1 MRIGNY
7 VLRVRLITYMQ
18 TDDDCPYLH
27 AEFAP
32 MANNSEY
39 VKEPVY
45 MKTVEKHVK
54 KRKND
59 SDSDSDSD
67 SDADADQIVYM
78 KTVEKHVKKRKRV
91 VDSSDEVREVE
102 C

>member
-32 MANNSEY
+32 MANNSES
-39 VKEPVY
+39 
-45 MKTVEKHVK
+45 VEDL
-54 KRKND
+54 ND
-59 SDSDSDSD
+59 N
-67 SDADADQIVYM
+67 VLF
-78 KTVEKHVKKRKRV
+78 VEIMAKSRR
-91 VDSSDEVREVE
+91 DELAISSNSTSNGKL
-102 C
+102 